1 MTCALHTPARWR
13 RPHTLGGAPL
23 DGKKNLSAVS
33 LNASSHLFSPG
44 ATCVDECCAVYH
56 QLALVSLLFLL
67 LVSLLLK
74 KYNLVL
80 FITDISTFILV
91 LLILVFVLCHF
102 LKVLF
107 ILYLIFN
114 SNFSYTMFFNMII
127 LFLISIFF
135 LGLFVKILMVFNFI
149 IQSKFVV
156 FFFFNLILILLISFL
171 SF

>member
-13 RPHTLGGAPL
+13 RPHTMGGAPL

-33 LNASSHLFSPG
+33 LDASSHLFSLG
-44 ATCVDECCAVYH
+44 ATCVDECCVVYH
-56 QLALVSLLFLL
+56 QLALVSLLFILL
-67 LVSLLLK
+67 ISLLLK

-80 FITDISTFILV
+80 FITGISTFILV
-91 LLILVFVLCHF
+91 LLILVFVRCHF

-107 ILYLIFN
+107 IFNLIFN